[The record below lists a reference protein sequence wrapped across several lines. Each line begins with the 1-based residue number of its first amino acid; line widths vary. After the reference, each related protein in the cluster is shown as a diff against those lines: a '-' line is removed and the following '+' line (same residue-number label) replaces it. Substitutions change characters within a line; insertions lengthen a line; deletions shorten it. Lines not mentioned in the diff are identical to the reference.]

1 MSVAKAHQQHLS
13 LLQHMQGFALKT
25 QDGRSIFNVE
35 PIRSFMEAIQDGI
48 YITDAEA
55 VTLAVNS
62 AYERITGLNRSLL
75 LGRYMGDLVKLGY
88 LSNSVSLEV
97 IKRQDVVTLVQSIH
111 GNQKILVTGS
121 PIFDAKQQ
129 LLCVVTCVR
138 DITELLRAKHAQEQ
152 LENLFR
158 SQAQYKISS
167 HASDFIV
174 SQHTQDIL
182 DLATHVAKFDS
193 KVLIGGETGTGKSQ
207 LARYIHH
214 MSPRAEQAF
223 LELNCSGLPDNL
235 LEIELFGYVAGAFTG
250 ASSKGKKGLLEIA
263 HQGTLFLDE
272 IGDLPLHLQVKLLK
286 VIEEQRFLAVGGTE
300 FKQIDV
306 RIISATHRN
315 LKEMLDHGQFRE
327 DLFYRLNVV
336 ELNLPPLRER
346 RAEIIPLLEHYLS
359 LWNQKHQQ
367 HKSLSPEVLEAL
379 SHYAWPGNIRELVNL
394 VERLCVVTRQDHIEL
409 QHLPEHLSVQ
419 CDVTS
424 TPLSLKAQV
433 LAYERQLIIE
443 ALAVHGSTRA
453 TAQALQVEQSTL
465 VKKIARF
472 KQQE

>member
-111 GNQKILVTGS
+111 SNQKILVTGS

-359 LWNQKHQQ
+359 LWNQKYQQ

-409 QHLPEHLSVQ
+409 QDLPEHLSVH
-419 CDVTS
+419 CDVAS

>member
-315 LKEMLDHGQFRE
+315 LKDMLDHGQFRE

-359 LWNQKHQQ
+359 LWNQKYQQ

-394 VERLCVVTRQDHIEL
+394 VERLCVMTRQDHIEL

>member
-359 LWNQKHQQ
+359 LWNQKYQQ

-409 QHLPEHLSVQ
+409 QDLPEHLSVQ
-419 CDVTS
+419 CDVAS

>member
-359 LWNQKHQQ
+359 LWNQKYQQ

-409 QHLPEHLSVQ
+409 QDLPEHLSVQ
-419 CDVTS
+419 CDVAS

-443 ALAVHGSTRA
+443 ALAVHGSIRA

>member
-315 LKEMLDHGQFRE
+315 LKDMLDHGQFRE

-359 LWNQKHQQ
+359 LWNQKYQQ

>member
-1 MSVAKAHQQHLS
+1 MSVADARQQHLS
-13 LLQHMQGFALKT
+13 FLDQVQGFALKT

-158 SQAQYKISS
+158 SQAQYKLSS
-167 HASDFIV
+167 HASDCIV
-174 SQHTQDIL
+174 SQHTQDVF

-315 LKEMLDHGQFRE
+315 LKDMLDQGQFRE

-359 LWNQKHQQ
+359 LWNQKYQQ

-379 SHYAWPGNIRELVNL
+379 THYAWPGNIRELVNW
-394 VERLCVVTRQDHIEL
+394 VERLCVMSRQDHIDMQDLPQPL
-409 QHLPEHLSVQ
+409 QVQ
-419 CDVTS
+419 PIVAS
-424 TPLSLKAQV
+424 KPLSLKAQV
-433 LAYERQLIIE
+433 LTYERQLIIE